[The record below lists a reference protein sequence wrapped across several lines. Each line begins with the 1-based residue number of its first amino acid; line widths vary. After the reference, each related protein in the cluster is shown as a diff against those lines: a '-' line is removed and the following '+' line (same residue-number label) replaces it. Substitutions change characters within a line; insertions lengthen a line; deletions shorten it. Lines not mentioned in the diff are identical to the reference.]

1 MIHIATLNK
10 KYQTAPVQVLEIDI
24 PDHLTD
30 NQRARYAAHKLMK
43 MFSIHIDP
51 VPDIVDIDFYPVP
64 DETSG

>member
-30 NQRARYAAHKLMK
+30 DQRAKYAAHKLMK
-43 MFSIHIDP
+43 MFSVHID
-51 VPDIVDIDFYPVP
+51 PVP